1 MVFTVEEHGIIG
13 GLGAAISEVLSESKK
28 PVRVIRMGTKDQFI
42 QTIGTRPFLRKN
54 LQLDSQGI
62 INRIK
67 SSIEKYVV

>member
-1 MVFTVEEHGIIG
+1 
-13 GLGAAISEVLSESKK
+13 LSESKK